1 MILNSRIRDRLGPGL
16 NLEGVVR
23 IRFEKCLGS
32 ATALSLQ
39 RLSPFCHPEERTC
52 LRQVKGGMNM
62 GKRCLQFQAQRAGT
76 KNQPSP
82 EGLGP

>member
-1 MILNSRIRDRLGPGL
+1 MGL
-16 NLEGVVR
+16 RHTQGN
-23 IRFEKCLGS
+23 EKRHLSS
-32 ATALSLQ
+32 ATFDGIVALSFIIP
-39 RLSPFCHPEERTC
+39 SSTTC

-62 GKRCLQFQAQRAGT
+62 GKRCAIQAQRAGT